1 MKIAVISDTHV
12 PHKFEKLSQRLK
24 KGLEQVDII
33 LHCGDIV
40 MPQVLEELE
49 AYAPVYAVAGNH
61 DIKYFGEKL
70 PRKRVVEAEG
80 FRIGM
85 IHGDEL
91 EGLHVKRSQQYD
103 LIYQVIVEP
112 FLDDNPVDCIV
123 FGHSHQPLIES
134 YEGIFHPF
142 LCPGRKIK
150 QDVLVFNPGTP
161 VRNRRL
167 STMGYIY
174 LERNVFRTE
183 IKVFT
188 YTRDNS
194 YLSKTEDGN
203 IGNKNDTIGGD
214 NYDDRY

>member
-12 PHKFEKLSQRLK
+12 PHKFEKIAERMK
-24 KGLEQVDII
+24 EGLIGVDLI

-40 MPQVLEELE
+40 TPEVLEEIG
-49 AYAPVYAVAGNH
+49 AFAPVHAVAGNH
-61 DIKYFGEKL
+61 DREFFGNIL
-70 PRKRVVEAEG
+70 PQKKVIEVQG

-85 IHGDEL
+85 IHGDKL
-91 EGLHVKRSQQYD
+91 ATNHVKKSEQYD
-103 LIYQVIVEP
+103 QISEIVIAP
-112 FLDDNPVDCIV
+112 FLSEEPLDCVV

-134 YEGIFHPF
+134 YSVVFKPQNRPKE
-142 LCPGRKIK
+142 KIK

-174 LERNVFRTE
+174 LEKDLMRTE

-188 YTRDNS
+188 YPRFEN
-194 YLSKTEDGN
+194 N
-203 IGNKNDTIGGD
+203 
-214 NYDDRY
+214 